1 MLVSIIIPTLNEEVN
16 IVSVLQSLI
25 GFSNIEIIVPDGGSS
40 DRTCGLIGSFLIK
53 YPFIQLVHSSRG
65 RSVQLNAGAKRATG
79 EWLIFLHADTII
91 PEKSWAN
98 FCTMVGN
105 SNAIQS
111 GSFLFQVASDKLRY
125 RLMEELVNI
134 RTRVLKL
141 PYGDQAIF
149 VRKDLFVKM
158 QGYREDYP
166 LMEDVEFVQ
175 RLQKE
180 KGFEILQSPVC
191 TSPRRHESDGFF
203 KRITYNFLITI
214 LYRLGIHP
222 KYLVKYY

>member
-1 MLVSIIIPTLNEEVN
+1 MLVSFIIPTLNEEAN
-16 IVSVLQSLI
+16 ITSVLQSLI
-25 GFSNIEIIVPDGGSS
+25 GFSNIEILVSDGGSS
-40 DRTCGLIGSFLIK
+40 DRTCALIDSFLK
-53 YPFIQLVHSSRG
+53 YPFIQLIHSSRG
-65 RSVQLNAGAKRATG
+65 RAVQLNAGAKRASG
-79 EWLIFLHADTII
+79 DWLIFLHADTII
-91 PEKSWAN
+91 PEKSWAD
-98 FCTMVGN
+98 FCAIVETN
-105 SNAIQS
+105 IAIQS

-125 RLMEELVNI
+125 RLMEKLVNI
-134 RTRVLKL
+134 RTSVLKM

-149 VRKDLFVKM
+149 VRKDLFEKM

-175 RLQKE
+175 RLNKE
-180 KGFEILQSPVC
+180 KGFAILQSPVC

-203 KRITYNFLITI
+203 KRIAYNFIIMI

>member
-1 MLVSIIIPTLNEEVN
+1 MLISIIIPTLNEEAN
-16 IVSVLQSLI
+16 IESVLQSLI
-25 GFSNIEIIVPDGGSS
+25 GFSNIEILVSDGGSS
-40 DRTCGLIGSFLIK
+40 DRTCGLIGSFLLK
-53 YPFIQLVHSSRG
+53 YPFIQLIHSSRG
-65 RSVQLNAGAKRATG
+65 RAVQLNAGAKQASG

-91 PEKSWAN
+91 PEKSWTN
-98 FCTMVGN
+98 FCTLVGKGI
-105 SNAIQS
+105 AIQS
-111 GSFLFQVASDKLRY
+111 GSFLFQVASDQLRY
-125 RLMEELVNI
+125 RLMEKLVNI

-149 VRKDLFVKM
+149 VRKDLFLRM

-166 LMEDVEFVQ
+166 LMEDVEFVRQ
-175 RLQKE
+175 LQKE
-180 KGFEILQSPVC
+180 KGFTILQSPVI